1 MWRLETVHCDEFGLQ
16 PASGPAGDLRAREL
30 HGHLREAGPTCQ
42 LEEEPG
48 RSAPG
53 QRGAGGV
60 PRDLCLLRSGGRKRK
75 NHQGRLEG
83 IRGPK
88 SFDLDLQTNR
98 TLC

>member
-53 QRGAGGV
+53 QQGQAVFPETSACAGRVDGRGKITRGV
-60 PRDLCLLRSGGRKRK
+60 
-75 NHQGRLEG
+75 
-83 IRGPK
+83 
-88 SFDLDLQTNR
+88 
-98 TLC
+98 